1 MCESMFVMLVHE
13 AAAWWRRCAP
23 GWAPPLE
30 AMIERDAVAVRR
42 EGTVLRG
49 DSRNATYRVLGLP
62 EAWMVVAVAV
72 AAQTRAAKQAGVAS
86 FPGRVGA

>member
-1 MCESMFVMLVHE
+1 MREPMFVMLVHE

-42 EGTVLRG
+42 EGTVLRV
-49 DSRNATYRVLGLP
+49 DSRNATYRVQGLP
-62 EAWMVVAVAV
+62 EAWMVVAV

-86 FPGRVGA
+86 FPGWVGA